1 MPCSAPSL
9 VSLALSSHRGGP
21 ARSSDRATLL
31 YVPFPRLPPPLP
43 IVLTARV
50 CFLRYHRTLPA
61 ATPFTISVFCWA
73 WSIKRKVS
81 PRKERGLWPADQGRN
96 GHATAHRRGGVALRA
111 SSFISGPRLSYLIHT
126 CTVDVLRRLHSSPF
140 PERAWLLVAFQL
152 PRMPF
157 TRSFLPLSLGS
168 RGHLLSADML
178 LPFVVICPNQMGPIS
193 GPSHLGCSL
202 QMGPHYWPPPPATHY
217 PSLFLYLPL

>member
-1 MPCSAPSL
+1 MATALPALFPPPLASRHCFAPRCFSFFPQTLIIDQVLHVDLKKKKKKTGIEQSKMPRSAPSL

-21 ARSSDRATLL
+21 APSSDRATLL

-81 PRKERGLWPADQGRN
+81 PQKERGLRPVDQGRN
-96 GHATAHRRGGVALRA
+96 GHATAHRRGGGATGQLFHLW
-111 SSFISGPRLSYLIHT
+111 SS
-126 CTVDVLRRLHSSPF
+126 
-140 PERAWLLVAFQL
+140 
-152 PRMPF
+152 
-157 TRSFLPLSLGS
+157 SFLPNP
-168 RGHLLSADML
+168 HLHCRCVAK
-178 LPFVVICPNQMGPIS
+178 
-193 GPSHLGCSL
+193 
-202 QMGPHYWPPPPATHY
+202 T
-217 PSLFLYLPL
+217 PLESVP

>member
-1 MPCSAPSL
+1 MFPPLSQNAPCCNPFHDLCLLLGLEHQEESVAPEGEGASASRPGKERPC
-9 VSLALSSHRGGP
+9 HR
-21 ARSSDRATLL
+21 
-31 YVPFPRLPPPLP
+31 PPP
-43 IVLTARV
+43 
-50 CFLRYHRTLPA
+50 
-61 ATPFTISVFCWA
+61 
-73 WSIKRKVS
+73 
-81 PRKERGLWPADQGRN
+81 
-96 GHATAHRRGGVALRA
+96 GGVALRA

-126 CTVDVLRRLHSSPF
+126 CTVDVLRRLHWSPF